1 MGGGGDG
8 GGGDGACM
16 CVCVCVCEGERVTKG
31 NDLVPAFKCGNAVI
45 EAWTWAVCYAG
56 LSVF

>member
-8 GGGDGACM
+8 GGGDGA
-16 CVCVCVCEGERVTKG
+16 CVCVCEGERVTKG

-45 EAWTWAVCYAG
+45 EAWIWAVCYAG